1 MRTEKE
7 VAMAEENN
15 QVLEHENIRLREALR
30 KIKEHQ
36 YEIQK
41 ILDEVGDLLT
51 VSEEVESTPVTD
63 EDVKNLLKKYSRLI

>member
-1 MRTEKE
+1 
-7 VAMAEENN
+7 MAEENN

-36 YEIQK
+36 SEIQK